1 MRTERAA
8 AVAAAAEAAPSHR
21 EAAAPHTSGGNGG
34 ALANPFLKRPAAA
47 DSSAVGVV
55 PPPKRPNRKERRPS
69 SQHGDDDRPGGRDD
83 DAASDGGVSSEDEHD
98 EQPVKNPVGEL
109 TFDPA
114 RPEALDRSNRTAEA
128 ETSGTDASPVYL
140 TRPSS
145 QHGDGGDDDAASDG
159 GRLPSGAAQG
169 AATAQ
174 ALAAQAQAGAAP
186 AGAAAEEAATE
197 RPATEGPATE
207 QLPHIKPDPEP
218 LPAGEARYSQLAGLA
233 FDAAELAELRQHYL
247 QPCIPHTSRAP
258 NNGRLRR
265 STQAKHR
272 VSRAQLCY
280 GVLWPHLDRLAKQVD
295 REQGEAAAKNR
306 CVASGR
312 KRKCGVGGGGSV
324 PAMEAPG
331 AVRLLRALRTLR
343 MYEICT
349 GISPNLPLYTL
360 GRLLPGL
367 AERLRAERGDVE
379 EATEVVD
386 LTAADDNNVIDVE
399 AYVVEFLIV
408 REVKVEPGGGGA
420 VTGVVVKEEPGGE
433 LEPAGGSGHGGG
445 GGAAAAM
452 AATLTATVKQEPV

>member
-1 MRTERAA
+1 MAITVLEKEVSIK
-8 AVAAAAEAAPSHR
+8 VAIGSG
-21 EAAAPHTSGGNGG
+21 PHIAIYDSMQGKLTMAQRQWILPFFNLNGAG
-34 ALANPFLKRPAAA
+34 
-47 DSSAVGVV
+47 
-55 PPPKRPNRKERRPS
+55 
-69 SQHGDDDRPGGRDD
+69 
-83 DAASDGGVSSEDEHD
+83 
-98 EQPVKNPVGEL
+98 
-109 TFDPA
+109 
-114 RPEALDRSNRTAEA
+114 
-128 ETSGTDASPVYL
+128 
-140 TRPSS
+140 
-145 QHGDGGDDDAASDG
+145 
-159 GRLPSGAAQG
+159 QG

-174 ALAAQAQAGAAP
+174 AVAAQGGAGSAGAAVDV
-186 AGAAAEEAATE
+186 AETE

-207 QLPHIKPDPEP
+207 QLPHIKSDLEP
-218 LPAGEARYSQLAGLA
+218 LPVGEARYAQLAGLA

-247 QPCIPHTSRAP
+247 QPRIPKASRGD

-265 STQAKHR
+265 TTQAKDR
-272 VSRAQLCY
+272 VSQAQRCY
-280 GVLWPHLDRLAKQVD
+280 GVLWPHLKELTQQVD

-367 AERLRAERGDVE
+367 AERLRAEKGDVE

-386 LTAADDNNVIDVE
+386 LTAADDDAVIDVE
-399 AYVVEFLIV
+399 TYVVEFLIV
-408 REVKVEPGGGGA
+408 REVKVEPGGGGVA
-420 VTGVVVKEEPGGE
+420 TGVVAEEEPGRE
-433 LEPAGGSGHGGG
+433 AEPAGGSGHG

-452 AATLTATVKQEPV
+452 AATLTATLKQEPV